1 MSFLA
6 ELQAAKL
13 RTVRSEDVQD
23 RSSAN
28 LSLSKSDVIENEDE
42 VWKYFFESGCD
53 HWFSGIQEYTF
64 RSSFIDLHQNEA
76 EAIVDHW
83 LQKQRMVAAA
93 ASYEKADVDAL
104 TEAAMFSLEAL
115 CSRLDAIVAE
125 ECKASA
131 AGKAFVKLSTRSPK
145 DSKKALARA
154 EKAYLSR
161 IQDMSSEERCDDNLR
176 WKILSEEVTRAGA
189 VTSGSEALELL
200 LDSERVFED
209 LEFALRGPKA
219 TGSGEPGKQ
228 AYKLSLVAR
237 AWDPRLTL
245 QSEFR
250 GIVWNGK
257 LTCLNQY
264 FHPLFFPELLDVRD
278 QVVADCQ
285 KLFEKPAVTSTVK
298 SLGGHCI
305 IDFAWLAPN
314 DVIIVELN
322 PFDGMCL
329 GTFPAST
336 GLFLWDDDNDRS
348 VMTGEQPFEMR
359 IRTSRLPT
367 HDLKNQCNPDW
378 RRIIYE
384 ETCATR

>member
-200 LDSERVFED
+200 LDSEPPTTGRRTSKRRCRSSTETVSRYWD
-209 LEFALRGPKA
+209 PDHPA
-219 TGSGEPGKQ
+219 TPLQPATPLLGIGSGPPSPSRRSSRTQLMRGSSALSQEHRAAEDNASGLGPRVEGAPLRPVTQ
-228 AYKLSLVAR
+228 AQLCAAETAMRATLAQPVPWAR
-237 AWDPRLTL
+237 YPN
-245 QSEFR
+245 S
-250 GIVWNGK
+250 IV
-257 LTCLNQY
+257 
-264 FHPLFFPELLDVRD
+264 
-278 QVVADCQ
+278 
-285 KLFEKPAVTSTVK
+285 
-298 SLGGHCI
+298 
-305 IDFAWLAPN
+305 
-314 DVIIVELN
+314 
-322 PFDGMCL
+322 
-329 GTFPAST
+329 
-336 GLFLWDDDNDRS
+336 
-348 VMTGEQPFEMR
+348 
-359 IRTSRLPT
+359 
-367 HDLKNQCNPDW
+367 
-378 RRIIYE
+378 
-384 ETCATR
+384 